1 MNTLV
6 KRAVAV
12 ATTALALVSL
22 SACAPVA
29 ETDTTLVIYSGRSEE
44 LVQPLIDMFE
54 EETGITVEVR
64 YGDSAELAAQ
74 LAEEGDATKADLFFA
89 QDAGALGAIESAGLL
104 TELPTEILNRVPA
117 EYRSS
122 TGHWVGVTG
131 RARVLVYNPQLVTEL
146 PTTVA
151 ELADPAWA
159 DRIAVAPTNAS
170 FQSFVT
176 AYRVINGDEAAAEWL
191 AGIAANAQIFE
202 KNGQI
207 LDAVEA
213 GTVAAGLINHYY
225 WFQRQNEVGEGNM
238 VSALASF
245 ESGDTGNLINVA
257 GVGALSDS
265 ELATQFMEFL
275 LRDDIQ
281 EYFVSEVVEYPLVD
295 GIAIPAGLT
304 PLSDIAVPDID
315 LTNLE
320 DLEATLEL
328 IRESGLL

>member
-1 MNTLV
+1 MSHPLL
-6 KRAVAV
+6 RAIA
-12 ATTALALVSL
+12 APTAALALLSL
-22 SACAPVA
+22 TACAPVA
-29 ETDTTLVIYSGRSEE
+29 EADTTLVVYSGRSEE
-44 LVQPLIDMFE
+44 LVQPLIDIFE
-54 EETGITVEVR
+54 DETGITVDVR

-104 TELPTEILNRVPA
+104 TELPTEILDRVPA
-117 EYRSS
+117 EYRSA
-122 TGHWVGVTG
+122 TGQWVGVTG
-131 RARVLVYNPQLVTEL
+131 RARVLVYNPELVTEL
-146 PTTVA
+146 PATVA
-151 ELADPAWA
+151 ELAEPEWA
-159 DRIAVAPTNAS
+159 ERIAVAPTNAS

-176 AYRVINGDEAAAEWL
+176 AYRVVNGDAAAAEWL
-191 AGIAANAQIFE
+191 DGIADNAQIFE

-238 VSALASF
+238 ASALASF
-245 ESGDTGNLINVA
+245 QSGDVGNLINVA
-257 GVGALSDS
+257 GIGAVSDS
-265 ELATQFMEFL
+265 ALATQFIEFL

-281 EYFVSEVVEYPLVD
+281 EYFVTEVVEYPLVD

-304 PLSDIAVPDID
+304 PLSEIAVPDID
-315 LTNLE
+315 LTSLE
-320 DLEATLEL
+320 GLEATLAL